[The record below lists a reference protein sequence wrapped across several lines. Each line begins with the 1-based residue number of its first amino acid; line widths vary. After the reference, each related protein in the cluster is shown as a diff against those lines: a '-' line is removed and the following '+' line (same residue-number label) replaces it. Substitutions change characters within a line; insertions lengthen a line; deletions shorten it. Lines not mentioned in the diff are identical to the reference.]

1 MKNKLEEYLNKTD
14 NPYSIKVGDTTIY
27 FEYSKN
33 RIKFEDCIKN
43 IIKNKLIWIVKRW
56 RNTEIA

>member
-43 IIKNKLIWIVKRW
+43 IIKNKLI
-56 RNTEIA
+56 